1 MGAVAAKDPAGL
13 PSAERDLP
21 GLFILSEDLQAHLVV
36 DLLALLDDDAL
47 GQLLSSEADRG
58 SSDLLTVHQNTA
70 SVTRPVHVSVCEIP
84 LSIDAE
90 NSESETLGITVR
102 SIASSAFCISSLPVT
117 TSPSALTTIHT
128 PAKNANSSPY
138 ANPFASSG
146 PRRDTYRSITR
157 PISERRHHATSESI
171 ASPILCSHCM
181 IRLYAV
187 ARLSTTTAIVVAHM
201 GIEVKEHAS

>member
-1 MGAVAAKDPAGL
+1 M
-13 PSAERDLP
+13 
-21 GLFILSEDLQAHLVV
+21 
-36 DLLALLDDDAL
+36 
-47 GQLLSSEADRG
+47 
-58 SSDLLTVHQNTA
+58 
-70 SVTRPVHVSVCEIP
+70 
-84 LSIDAE
+84 
-90 NSESETLGITVR
+90 R